1 MFKTSQPL
9 WSTIKKASEKIKRY
23 GIKIKRYGI
32 KNKTFAEKKS
42 NKKLN
47 NSTTENI

>member
-1 MFKTSQPL
+1 MLTKTKLTQ
-9 WSTIKKASEKIKRY
+9 KRYCEKIKRY